1 MTTRARSKQA
11 SPLVFEHRL
20 SPLLPAKAFRSRQ
33 LRMALIGAV
42 MIAVSLIVG
51 MLGYHFIAG
60 QSWPDSYLNASMI
73 LSGMG
78 PVGELNSTA
87 AKIFAG
93 TYALYSGLA
102 LIVIAGIVL
111 SPTVHRFLHKFH
123 LEAGKKAGGE

>member
-1 MTTRARSKQA
+1 MKQR

-20 SPLLPAKAFRSRQ
+20 SPLLPVREFRKRLLKMASFGF
-33 LRMALIGAV
+33 ALIA
-42 MIAVSLIVG
+42 ASLAVG

-60 QSWPDSYLNASMI
+60 QGWPDSFLNAAMI

-102 LIVIAGIVL
+102 LILIAGIIL
-111 SPTVHRFLHKFH
+111 APIVHRFLHRFH
-123 LEAGKKAGGE
+123 LEPGKKAGGE